1 METLR
6 QSWSHLLIWLT
17 AGGMNTSTDLTMR
30 RTWIKTFALPC
41 VPLIIPMLPA
51 TTATLQCWTWTRATW
66 ERWTWRQVFLPILL
80 RGLTFFLRQVILIS
94 WQKWSLRTYLN
105 AILLYVLGVVSDDN
119 FSTVKFPSSTSTHDI
134 KDKYIYAAFNSITY
148 DKESCASLCYTHTIS
163 STACQFFI
171 LYSDTC
177 MLGNFQSTETYTS
190 PQDSFTA
197 YFNESE

>member
-1 METLR
+1 M
-6 QSWSHLLIWLT
+6 W
-17 AGGMNTSTDLTMR
+17 R
-30 RTWIKTFALPC
+30 R
-41 VPLIIPMLPA
+41 VS
-51 TTATLQCWTWTRATW
+51 LQ
-66 ERWTWRQVFLPILL
+66 ILL
-80 RGLTFFLRQVILIS
+80 RGLTFFLRQVILMS

-197 YFNESE
+197 YFNESEYTKLKKLNFQNTQGRWRLQQKISVNTHAMRAWSSWA